1 MGQATLDAMHE
12 RFGTGKQQ
20 GVCAG
25 GTGGIGLD
33 GHGRGRGS
41 AHCVDMKEE
50 YGML

>member
-1 MGQATLDAMHE
+1 MQGGNGKSGKTE
-12 RFGTGKQQ
+12 RTGKQQ

-33 GHGRGRGS
+33 GHGCGRGS